1 MVPVAC
7 RVCGTMGFISKLVFS
22 MIKSPS
28 TRIWGS
34 TPSTSAMEMMVPRPR
49 HSPMAEITGLVVMNE
64 ISSPALARMVP
75 EVKMVG
81 KEAFSASTM
90 ASWGFSSFFSSV

>member
-1 MVPVAC
+1 
-7 RVCGTMGFISKLVFS
+7 
-22 MIKSPS
+22 
-28 TRIWGS
+28 
-34 TPSTSAMEMMVPRPR
+34 
-49 HSPMAEITGLVVMNE
+49 MAEITGLVVMNE